1 MEGSSVIGTYTKI
14 KLAIKVGK
22 AVYDV
27 AEPQISASLALHRAA
42 KVMEAAAE
50 AQEEVE
56 KNENKPL

>member
-1 MEGSSVIGTYTKI
+1 MIGWYTKI

-27 AEPQISASLALHRAA
+27 AEPQISASVAMHRAA

-50 AQEEVE
+50 VQEDIE
-56 KNENKPL
+56 KGKELSK

>member
-1 MEGSSVIGTYTKI
+1 MIGWYTKI

-27 AEPQISASLALHRAA
+27 AEPQISASLAMHRAA

-50 AQEEVE
+50 VQEEVE
-56 KNENKPL
+56 KAEDSIK

>member
-1 MEGSSVIGTYTKI
+1 MIGWYTKI

-27 AEPQISASLALHRAA
+27 AEPQISASLAMHRAA

-50 AQEEVE
+50 VQEEVE
-56 KNENKPL
+56 RQEKK